1 LIEHPVGG
9 IRFIS
14 LETILTVKKGKVGE
28 HFEMEEPAFQTEC
41 SDFPI

>member
-1 LIEHPVGG
+1 MEHPVGG
-9 IRFIS
+9 IIFTS
-14 LETILTVKKGKVGE
+14 TILTVMKGKVGE